1 MLVMYFVIASAWCIM
16 EATMHT
22 EYFSGQRLSTDPFL
36 TLKFILFYIV
46 YGSQFQC
53 KKLNQFCLLT
63 FPTKYPQ
70 KLLCHNFPNLILML
84 PILCHSLFCF
94 CFYFPQEERLLRMGN
109 ELSRLTSYEAECHR
123 KDGVIAALRDE
134 VVDLKGALE
143 SSCSFR
149 YICSCQCPLQTVVS
163 SLFPGSKMVG
173 SVRKCECENKTG
185 GNLLFPDYA
194 LIFSRA
200 FHLRVIPA
208 V

>member
-70 KLLCHNFPNLILML
+70 KLLCHNFPNLILIL
-84 PILCHSLFCF
+84 TILCHSLFCF
-94 CFYFPQEERLLRMGN
+94 CFYFYFLQEERLLRMGD
-109 ELSRLTSYEAECHR
+109 ELSRLASYEAECHR

-134 VVDLKGALE
+134 VVDLKGALQ
-143 SSCSFR
+143 SSGSFR
-149 YICSCQCPLQTVVS
+149 YICSCQCPLKTVVS
-163 SLFPGSKMVG
+163 LFQAPRWPG
-173 SVRKCECENKTG
+173 
-185 GNLLFPDYA
+185 P
-194 LIFSRA
+194 
-200 FHLRVIPA
+200 
-208 V
+208 